1 MHRYF
6 MILGL
11 LLLFLTPADI
21 ASARP
26 PKLIDTQE
34 THVGEILFFKLPGD
48 PSAGYKW
55 RFNEQFST
63 GLHLVD
69 VDQIGWLLARKG
81 QSMFF
86 KKQSAMNVAVRTMA
100 AGEAILAFDYYRSIG
115 GRTITKTSIIR
126 IFIKPRL
133 ASQ

>member
-1 MHRYF
+1 MRQYF
-6 MILGL
+6 VILGL
-11 LLLFLTPADI
+11 FLLFLTPADI

-55 RFNEQFST
+55 RLNEGLST

-69 VDQIGWLLARKG
+69 VDQIGWLLAEKG
-81 QSMFF
+81 KSMFF
-86 KKQSAMNVAVRTMA
+86 KKRSALNIAVRTMA
-100 AGEAILAFDYYRSIG
+100 AGEAILAFDYYRRIG
-115 GRTITKTSIIR
+115 GRTFTKTSLIR
-126 IFIKPRL
+126 IYIKPRL